1 MDKMSVLMVGTGE
14 YTTGYVANAEVAS
27 DKKAGIIG
35 TTLFDLR
42 RRGLVDRLLMAGT
55 NGTKFP
61 AIREH
66 LDRSLA
72 EAYREMNVDF
82 DSFPADDVARD
93 ANAYRLA
100 LDALSPGDSVIVFT
114 PDDTH
119 YQIAMEAVEKGLHVL
134 VAKPIVKTVQE
145 HLSLMQKANQ
155 NGVLVA
161 MEVHKRWDPL
171 YTDARDRIRNLG
183 DFSFFQSYMSQP
195 KSQLDTFR
203 AWAGKSSDISYY
215 LNAHHIDFNVWSVA
229 HRARPIIVRASAA
242 TGVAHSMDI
251 PTEDTITLTVD
262 WENID
267 SGNRATAIYTS
278 SWIAPKADVHSQQR
292 FFFMA
297 HGGEVTIDQAHRG
310 YSLAVDGDG
319 FSSPNPLFMKYT
331 PDADGY
337 FSGQNG
343 YGYKSIEVFLR
354 AAEEIRQGRAQP
366 DDFHG
371 KLATAS
377 DTLLCTAIL
386 EAGRRSLDSEGQAI
400 SIVYDN
406 NGFVSALKRGSLA
419 RQRQVW
425 SNRIR

>member
-1 MDKMSVLMVGTGE
+1 MNKMSVLMVGTGE
-14 YTTGYVANAEVAS
+14 YTTGFVSDAEVAS
-27 DKKAGIIG
+27 DKKAGIVG

-61 AIREH
+61 AIRRH
-66 LDRSLA
+66 LDNALA
-72 EAYREMNVDF
+72 KTYRDMDVTF
-82 DSFPADDVARD
+82 DSYPADDVPRNS
-93 ANAYRLA
+93 NAFRLA
-100 LDALSPGDSVIVFT
+100 LDTLHPGDSVIVFT

-119 YQIAMEAVEKGLHVL
+119 YSIAMEAIEKGLHVL
-134 VAKPIVKTVQE
+134 IAKPIVKTVDE
-145 HLSLMQKANQ
+145 HLALMRKANEK
-155 NGVLVA
+155 GVLVA

-171 YTDARDRIRNLG
+171 YTDARDRVRELG

-215 LNAHHIDFNVWSVA
+215 LNAHHIDFNVWSVG
-229 HRARPIIVRASAA
+229 HRARPMVVRASAA
-242 TGVAHSMDI
+242 TGVAHGMDI

-262 WENID
+262 WENIE
-267 SGNRATAIYTS
+267 SGNKATAIYTS

-292 FFFMA
+292 FFLMA
-297 HGGEVTIDQAHRG
+297 HDGEVNIDQAHRG

-319 FSSPNPLFMKYT
+319 FSSPNPLFMKFT

-343 YGYKSIEVFLR
+343 YGYRSIEVFLR
-354 AAEEIRQGRAQP
+354 AAEEIRQDNAQP
-366 DDFHG
+366 NDFNG
-371 KLATAS
+371 KLATAN

-386 EAGRRSLDSEGQAI
+386 EAGRRSLDRNGKAI
-400 SIVYDN
+400 RIVYED
-406 NGFVSALKRGSLA
+406 GIVSRLQEL
-419 RQRQVW
+419 
-425 SNRIR
+425 

>member
-14 YTTGYVANAEVAS
+14 YTTGYVPDAEVAS

-42 RRGLVDRLLMAGT
+42 RRGLLNRLVMAGT

-61 AIREH
+61 AIRKH
-66 LDRSLA
+66 LTKALA
-72 EAYREMNVDF
+72 ETYREMNVQF
-82 DSFPADDVARD
+82 DSFPADDISRD
-93 ANAYRLA
+93 PSAYLSA
-100 LDALSPGDSVIVFT
+100 LDSMEPGDSVVVFT

-119 YQIAMEAVEKGLHVL
+119 YSIAMQAVERGLHVL
-134 VAKPIVKTVQE
+134 IAKPIVKTVEE
-145 HLSLMQKANQ
+145 HLALMQKADEKE
-155 NGVLVA
+155 VLVA

-229 HRARPIIVRASAA
+229 HRARPMVVRASAA

-251 PTEDTITLTVD
+251 PAEDTITLTVD
-262 WENID
+262 WENIE

-278 SWIAPKADVHSQQR
+278 SWIAPRADVHSQQR

-310 YSLAVDGDG
+310 YSLAVDDEG

-343 YGYKSIEVFLR
+343 YGYRSIEVFLR
-354 AAEEIRQGRAQP
+354 AAEEIRHRRASP
-366 DDFHG
+366 NDFHG
-371 KLATAS
+371 KLATAN

-386 EAGRRSLDSEGQAI
+386 EAGRRSLDSGGKAI
-400 SIVYDN
+400 RIEYDE
-406 NGFVSALKRGSLA
+406 NGVVSNLNER
-419 RQRQVW
+419 
-425 SNRIR
+425 